1 MRLPR
6 PALLGL
12 LAAALAWSSRPAH
25 AWTADEPWRTVE
37 TEHYRIHYP
46 ADTEA
51 WALDLAQ
58 RADAMRE
65 RVAEVVGWQPE
76 RPTELVV
83 MDPWG
88 RANGF
93 AIPFA
98 RMQLMGV
105 FPTAPGAE
113 SGIGNYRLWAEDLVV
128 HEDAHLLHLSR
139 PSRNPL
145 ERVFYDGLLG
155 IPAIAA
161 KSPGWVIEG
170 YATLVEGILT
180 GAGRPNSDGRATFL
194 RMLAREGQLPAYDEL
209 DGSARWRGRSMR
221 YLVGSAFLEWL
232 AAEHGDDSL
241 PKLWAR
247 MSAREARSFEEA
259 FEGVF
264 GDGPAV
270 LYGRFVA
277 ETTAG
282 ALAVERQEDD
292 TRWAALGRGV
302 GAPAVSPSGEK
313 VAVVHAQEEG
323 PPALLVLEVAVD
335 EEAREERAEAIAEML
350 EKDPQDVAPVDP
362 RLPPHKEL
370 HRRQS
375 PPRTAVDPRWLD
387 DTTLLFSAW
396 RPDARGNLQPDLFTW
411 DTETGRERRL
421 TRQANLRQAD
431 VCGETVVA
439 VQRREGRSG
448 LVRVDLGDGTVT
460 PLTQPGPTV
469 VESGPRLAAD
479 CSVVAFL
486 RNDGDWRVV
495 TADPQ
500 RVADSEVELPLP
512 PGGQVLA
519 VDVRPDGSAV
529 LAAVGTAGWF
539 DLWEWSLAD
548 EGEGEDEG
556 GAWVRRTAGVGGVF
570 SPEASADGS
579 VFYLSHGARGFD
591 LHRVAA
597 DAPPPEVP
605 EVEGAWTRGV
615 VRPPPVE
622 SAPPLALTEDFRPE
636 PRPYGLGRH
645 RVRLTTAGELA
656 GGGDGLWRGNL
667 GLTVGDLI
675 GRSELLVLAGVHE
688 GRLTAGWPGARAA
701 WTLRRWR
708 VHPVLEAWVFP
719 DEQGTFDPGGGAT
732 LRHHRRF
739 GTGGLTLAG
748 GGWGGTAGAGA
759 AGWLDWDQAL
769 WMGPVALFT
778 GVSGEGGL
786 GEQTQGTGH
795 ARLGFGQSGWMVG
808 AALDRAGALDGTLA
822 LGRLAPSLQPRLV
835 RAGDVWWPELGV
847 VGTATSASRARAQA
861 RFAGEAVGVW
871 VERVELAAEG
881 EAGWL
886 PRAEAAWTLAGLDV
900 DARIAAQPIA
910 QVATV
915 DLQAGLACA
924 AGAPGGELDWE
935 GCASADP
942 WTAWLGVRVVPGAP
956 PAYP

>member
-1 MRLPR
+1 VR
-6 PALLGL
+6 PLRTVLLGL
-12 LAAALAWSSRPAH
+12 LATAATALPRPAA
-25 AWTADEPWRTVE
+25 AWTADEAWRTVE

-51 WALDLAQ
+51 WALDLAR

-98 RMQLMGV
+98 RMPLMGV

-155 IPAIAA
+155 VPAIAA

-194 RMLAREGQLPAYDEL
+194 RMLAREGQLPVYDEL
-209 DGSARWRGRSMR
+209 DGSSRWRGRSMR
-221 YLVGSAFLEWL
+221 YLVGSAYLEWL

-247 MSAREARSFEEA
+247 MSARESRSFEEA

-264 GDGPAV
+264 GEGPAV

-282 ALAVERQEDD
+282 ALAVERAEDG
-292 TRWAALGRGV
+292 TRWRELGRGV

-313 VAVVHAQEEG
+313 VAVVHVQEEG
-323 PPALLVLEVAVD
+323 PPALVVLEVAVD
-335 EEAREERAEAIAEML
+335 EEAREERAEDIAEML

-362 RLPPHKEL
+362 RLPPHAEL

-387 DTTLLFSAW
+387 ETTLLFSAW

-431 VCGETVVA
+431 ACGETVVA
-439 VQRREGRSG
+439 VQRREGSSG
-448 LVRVDLGDGTVT
+448 LVRVDLEAGAVV
-460 PLTQPGPTV
+460 PLTHPGPTV
-469 VESGPRLAAD
+469 VDSGPRLAAD
-479 CSVVAFL
+479 CSVLAFL
-486 RNDGDWRVV
+486 RNDGEWRVV

-500 RVADSEVELPLP
+500 RVAETEAVLPLP

-539 DLWEWSLAD
+539 DLWEWSLS
-548 EGEGEDEG
+548 GEASG
-556 GAWVRRTAGVGGVF
+556 WVRRTAGVGGVF

-591 LHRVAA
+591 LHRLAA
-597 DAPPPEVP
+597 DAAPPEVP
-605 EVEGAWTRGV
+605 TVEGGWTRGV

-622 SAPPLALTEDFRPE
+622 SAPPLALTEGFEPT

-675 GRSELLVLAGVHE
+675 GRSELLVLVGVHE

-708 VHPVLEAWVFP
+708 VHPVLEAWVLP
-719 DEQGTFDPGGGAT
+719 DPAGTFHPGGGGT

-748 GGWGGTAGAGA
+748 GGWGGTAGGGA

-778 GVSGEGGL
+778 GMSGEGGVGAETL
-786 GEQTQGTGH
+786 GKGH
-795 ARLGFGQSGWMVG
+795 ARLGFGQSAWMVG
-808 AALDRAGALDGTLA
+808 ASLDRARALEGTLE
-822 LGRLAPSLQPRLV
+822 LGRLAPSLHPRLV

-847 VGTATSASRARAQA
+847 VGTADSATRARAQA
-861 RFAGEAVGVW
+861 RFAGEALGVW
-871 VERVELAAEG
+871 VERVELAADG
-881 EAGWL
+881 AASWL
-886 PRAEAAWTLAGLDV
+886 PSAESAWTVAGVDV

-924 AGAPGGELDWE
+924 PGTPDSALDWQRCSGDE
-935 GCASADP
+935 A